1 MSDELSKYEK
11 RKLKIHWH
19 RQRAVKHSLITL
31 GILAVPFFGSQWIF
45 SSDEPPDETRSDDV
59 DYRVSMVGDM
69 MMGRHIE
76 DVAMQ
81 SGYTNEEGQPVFD
94 HLFEYVRPHFE
105 ESDYTTGNFEAAVM
119 DPEDIQAG
127 YGNILNKE
135 QYQNFVAE
143 EDEKYV
149 EEGYEDYTE
158 ERQEALEQAALA
170 QETDADNGG
179 FDVERT
185 IRNWVE
191 AAGDPVY
198 VGDLPGEDVI
208 EAAEFY
214 DKDIHLYSQP
224 TSLDA
229 VIDADFD
236 SINFA
241 NNHTMD
247 YSNLSFE
254 ETMRH
259 LENREI
265 ASLGIG
271 EDSDEAAEMDYFDV
285 ADDVRVGIFGRTDSF
300 MEENFPAQSNV
311 SGVFTTLNRS
321 MSDSELINLIDE
333 IKIDNSEGS
342 APRDT
347 QIEESDDDEYA
358 DIVMAHMHWGDEYQV
373 GYNEEQEELANIMVE
388 AGVDVIIGHHSHV
401 LEPVSIVRSGGNV
414 GIVINSLGNF
424 VFDQG
429 WTRTKETAIA
439 QLDFLEDGSKELAF
453 VPMDIA
459 EGAPRETSGITSF
472 YENFRIFRSLRK
484 DLDSDIWDVR
494 DGRLVID
501 LDEAGVLSEVDHT
514 S

>member
-81 SGYTNEEGQPVFD
+81 SGYINEEGQPVFD
-94 HLFEYVRPHFE
+94 HLFEYVRPYFE

-119 DPEDIQAG
+119 DPEDIQTGAG
-127 YGNILNKE
+127 P
-135 QYQNFVAE
+135 
-143 EDEKYV
+143 YV
-149 EEGYEDYTE
+149 EDPDESGTVVQDGLIGPIGGIT
-158 ERQEALEQAALA
+158 A
-170 QETDADNGG
+170 QYIG
-179 FDVERT
+179 DV
-185 IRNWVE
+185 
-191 AAGDPVY
+191 D
-198 VGDLPGEDVI
+198 GEDII
-208 EAAEFY
+208 EAGELAS
-214 DKDIHLYSQP
+214 KDIHLYSQP
-224 TSLDA
+224 SSLDA
-229 VIDADFD
+229 VISAGFD

-247 YSNLSFE
+247 YGTLSYL
-254 ETMRH
+254 ETNRH
-259 LENREI
+259 LENRDIE
-265 ASLGIG
+265 SLGIG
-271 EDSDEAAEMDYFDV
+271 EDAADAAEMDYFDV
-285 ADDVRVGIFGRTDSF
+285 ADDVRVGVMGQTDSF
-300 MEENFPAQSNV
+300 VRAHFPAGDGIG
-311 SGVFTTLNRS
+311 GVLTSTDMTPAELTNYLN
-321 MSDSELINLIDE
+321 N
-333 IKIDNSEGS
+333 IKIDNSEDAGS
-342 APRDT
+342 RQE
-347 QIEESDDDEYA
+347 QIEAMDGDEHA
-358 DIVMAHMHWGDEYQV
+358 DIIMTHMHWGDEYQV
-373 GYNEEQEELANIMVE
+373 GYNDDQEEIAHGLVA

-401 LEPVSIVRSGGNV
+401 LEPISVVRSGGNI

-453 VPMDIA
+453 VPMDISG
-459 EGAPRETSGITSF
+459 GAPRETGGITSI

-484 DLDSDIWDVR
+484 ELDSNIWDVR